1 MHKVRVMEKSSRQRI
16 TNDSNASLQMKK
28 KLEEAELKIERLNK
42 IIQVCN
48 KISMQSLICFIV
60 F

>member
-16 TNDSNASLQMKK
+16 TNDNNASIQMKK

-48 KISMQSLICFIV
+48 KI
-60 F
+60 